1 MQELITR
8 EECCLQYNVESSFIQ
23 ALSDYGL
30 IEITTI
36 SETTYIHTEQL
47 HDLEKFIRLH
57 YDLNIN
63 VEGIDAIASL
73 LSKVNNLQRQNEY
86 LRKRLLVLGDEE
98 DTSEI

>member
-1 MQELITR
+1 MQDLISR

-30 IEITTI
+30 LEITTVA
-36 SETTYIHTEQL
+36 ETTYLHTEQL

-63 VEGIDAIASL
+63 VEGIDAITNL
-73 LSKVNNLQRQNEY
+73 LMKVKNLQQQNEY
-86 LRKRLLVLGDEE
+86 LRKRLQILGDVEG
-98 DTSEI
+98 DSAI

>member
-1 MQELITR
+1 MQELISR

>member
-1 MQELITR
+1 MQELISR

-86 LRKRLLVLGDEE
+86 LRKRLLVLGDDE